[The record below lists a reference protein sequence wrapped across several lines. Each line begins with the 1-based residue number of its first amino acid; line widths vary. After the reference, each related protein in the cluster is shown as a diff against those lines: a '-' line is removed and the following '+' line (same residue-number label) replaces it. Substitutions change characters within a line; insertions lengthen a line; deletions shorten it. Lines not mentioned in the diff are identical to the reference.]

1 MIVHAIG
8 LQRTGTNYVTEL
20 VRLNLTRNVI
30 GTGDRSI
37 CWKHALPIDKT
48 PAGVTAA
55 EAVLGRPDALICLVA
70 KHPLHWMASVTLRDP
85 QDLFMKRKVLLV
97 DGAPD
102 VAATA
107 RFYGRFYRMWLD
119 LLRHRGGFAIVRYED
134 ALRDPRSALAPVAEA
149 LGAVGVPDHISLPE
163 RVPYSRT
170 VPEERK
176 AAYLAGEHGLGGE
189 TGLTVEANLDSWVLG
204 ELGYARMP
212 A

>member
-37 CWKHALPIDKT
+37 CWKHALPVDKT

-55 EAVLGRPDALICLVA
+55 EAVTARPDAFICLVA

-107 RFYGRFYRMWLD
+107 RFYGRFYRKWLD
-119 LLRHRGGFAIVRYED
+119 LLRDRGGFAIVRYED

-149 LGAVGVPDHISLPE
+149 LGAVGVPDPISLPG

-170 VPEERK
+170 VPEDRK

-189 TGLTVEANLDSWVLG
+189 TERTVEANLDSCVLG

>member
-37 CWKHALPIDKT
+37 CWKHALPVDKT

-55 EAVLGRPDALICLVA
+55 EAVWATDALICLVA

-97 DGAPD
+97 DGVPD

-107 RFYGRFYRMWLD
+107 RFYGRFYRKWLD
-119 LLRHRGGFAIVRYED
+119 LLRDRGGFAIVRYED
-134 ALRDPRSALAPVAEA
+134 ALRDPRSALAPVAKA
-149 LGAVGVPDHISLPE
+149 LGAVGVPDHITLPG

-170 VPEERK
+170 VPEGRK
-176 AAYLAGEHGLGGE
+176 AAYLAGDHGLGGDTE
-189 TGLTVEANLDSWVLG
+189 RIVEANLDSCVLD